1 MIYGLGKQAVFLPRQ
16 TQQIPAVC
24 SHNWSYS
31 LSIPAEVIKAA
42 AFKITP
48 PVLLNRRFILS
59 LGYSE
64 INLKISYSDT
74 YCTVSRT
81 IVVSS
86 EIK

>member
-16 TQQIPAVC
+16 TREIPAAC
-24 SHNWSYS
+24 SHNWSYC
-31 LSIPAEVIKAA
+31 LWIPAEVINAA
-42 AFKITP
+42 AFKIT

-64 INLKISYSDT
+64 INLRISYSDT
-74 YCTVSRT
+74 YYTASRT
-81 IVVSS
+81 IIVSS